1 MLSIGL
7 AQAST
12 GTIFDVGPFNLG
24 LELDKPQQ
32 AIFEMEL
39 DSLSPGPASH
49 PQARSPYTPM
59 RKQYYLFDL
68 SHDVYSMTLI
78 KVQVV
83 LHCIHL

>member
-7 AQAST
+7 AQANT

-39 DSLSPGPASH
+39 DSLSPGPACPIH
-49 PQARSPYTPM
+49 RPALP
-59 RKQYYLFDL
+59 
-68 SHDVYSMTLI
+68 TL
-78 KVQVV
+78 
-83 LHCIHL
+83 L